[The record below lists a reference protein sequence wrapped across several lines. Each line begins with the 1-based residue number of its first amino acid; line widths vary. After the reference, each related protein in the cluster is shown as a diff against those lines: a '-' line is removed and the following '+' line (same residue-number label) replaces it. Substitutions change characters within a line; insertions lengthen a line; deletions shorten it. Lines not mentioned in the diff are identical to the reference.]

1 MHAEVLAQL
10 RCPICRQG
18 LRETT
23 AGLQCA
29 RGHAFDR
36 ARQGYVNFLAGRRTA
51 HGDSA
56 DMIAARAAVL
66 GAGHFLPLAQALAQL
81 AADSAPAEGLLIE
94 VGAGTAYYLAS
105 VLNRLPG
112 RHGLAIDVS
121 PYAARRAAKAHP
133 DIDAAVVDVR
143 AGALPLADASTAV
156 ALDVFAPRNAP
167 ELRRV
172 LRADGV
178 LLVVTPQPEHLH
190 ELRQPLGLLE
200 VDPDKDRRLADTLG
214 AYLIPAQ
221 PQLVTWT
228 LELGHEDVQRFVA
241 MGPSSRHMEPVE
253 LAQRVAALSEP
264 AITTAAVSITVW
276 RPRFV
281 EV

>member
-1 MHAEVLAQL
+1 MHTEVLAAL
-10 RCPICRQG
+10 RCPICRQP
-18 LRETT
+18 LREATG
-23 AGLQCA
+23 GLQCA
-29 RGHAFDR
+29 RGHAFDQ
-36 ARQGYVNFLAGRRTA
+36 AKQGYVNFLAGRRTV

-66 GAGHFLPLAQALAQL
+66 GAGHFVPLAQALAQL
-81 AADSAPAEGLLIE
+81 AADSAPPEGLLLE

-105 VLNRLPG
+105 VCNRLPG
-112 RHGLAIDVS
+112 RHGLAVDVS

-133 DIDAAVVDVR
+133 DIDAAVVDVH
-143 AGALPLADASTAV
+143 AGGLPLADASTAV

-190 ELRQPLGLLE
+190 QLRQPLGLLE

-214 AYLIPAQ
+214 PYLIPSP

-228 LELGHEDVQRFVA
+228 LELGHDDVRRFVE
-241 MGPSSRHMEPVE
+241 MGPSSHHIAPVA
-253 LAQRVAALSEP
+253 LAERVAALPEP
-264 AITTAAVSITVW
+264 TITTAAVSLTIW

-281 EV
+281 